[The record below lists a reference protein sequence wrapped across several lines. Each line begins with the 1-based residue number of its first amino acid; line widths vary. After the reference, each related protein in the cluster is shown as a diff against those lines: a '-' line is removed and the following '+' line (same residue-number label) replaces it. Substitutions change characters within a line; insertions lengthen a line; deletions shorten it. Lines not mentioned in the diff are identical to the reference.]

1 MGTTIRDAS
10 QTTRER
16 KQKTLAGWRS
26 NTSYVGAPHP
36 TVYPEQGV
44 LTGGKGYGPSS
55 TVAVDAKIGAGIC
68 DGCGGNTLRG
78 NPGAGVCSI
87 RY

>member
-1 MGTTIRDAS
+1 MSTTIRDAS

-16 KQKTLAGWRS
+16 KQKVLAAWRRGDAF
-26 NTSYVGAPHP
+26 VGTKPL
-36 TVYPEQGV
+36 TVYPEQGIS
-44 LTGGKGYGPSS
+44 TGGQGYGPSS
-55 TVAVDAKIGAGIC
+55 TVAVDAKIGVGIC
-68 DGCGGNTLRG
+68 DGCGGNELRG

>member
-1 MGTTIRDAS
+1 MSTTIRDAS

-16 KQKTLAGWRS
+16 RQKTLAGWRREV
-26 NTSYVGAPHP
+26 TYVGAP
-36 TVYPEQGV
+36 TTIYPEQGV

-55 TVAVDAKIGAGIC
+55 TVSVDAKIGAGIC
-68 DGCGGNTLRG
+68 DGCGGNELRG